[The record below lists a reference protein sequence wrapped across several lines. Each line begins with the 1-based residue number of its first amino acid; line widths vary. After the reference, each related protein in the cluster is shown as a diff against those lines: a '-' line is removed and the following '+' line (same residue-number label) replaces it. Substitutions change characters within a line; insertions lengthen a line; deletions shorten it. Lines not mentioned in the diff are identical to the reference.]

1 MNIFGPCRETTSNT
15 TIYAYEY
22 LGICSSSRVNATGAA
37 VVQSKQ
43 QSMCNGLEGL
53 FLALVEIDP
62 CEMAKGTITE
72 CILDHPFNS
81 GSTTIIIRLLPEQ
94 LSNIIVQHRWDPD
107 FNPQPPSVTAN
118 GIYTYSFFCP
128 KNVGRVVYWKKKN
141 VDRERLEKKTVKLF
155 SCLFTTTSALLSKTQ
170 QLPPP
175 SFFGLKN

>member
-22 LGICSSSRVNATGAA
+22 LGICSSSRVNATGAV

-81 GSTTIIIRLLPEQ
+81 GSTTTIIIRLLPEQ

-128 KNVGRVVYWKKKN
+128 KNVGRVVYWKKN

-155 SCLFTTTSALLSKTQ
+155 SCLFTSASHNSSEKLL
-170 QLPPP
+170 LLRCL
-175 SFFGLKN
+175 F

>member
-72 CILDHPFNS
+72 CILDHPFN
-81 GSTTIIIRLLPEQ
+81 GSQNPPLLPEQ
-94 LSNIIVQHRWDPD
+94 LSNIIVQHIGGIGK
-107 FNPQPPSVTAN
+107 N
-118 GIYTYSFFCP
+118 GSS
-128 KNVGRVVYWKKKN
+128 N
-141 VDRERLEKKTVKLF
+141 
-155 SCLFTTTSALLSKTQ
+155 
-170 QLPPP
+170 
-175 SFFGLKN
+175 